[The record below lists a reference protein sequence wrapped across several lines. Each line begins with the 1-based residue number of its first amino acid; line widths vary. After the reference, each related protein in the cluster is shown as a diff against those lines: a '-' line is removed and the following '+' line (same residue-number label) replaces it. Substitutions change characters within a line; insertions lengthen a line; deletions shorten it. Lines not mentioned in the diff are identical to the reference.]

1 MSKAVK
7 TKVVG
12 VDIGVEF
19 TTYAIVDIRGFIIAE
34 DRIHTPDYPNVND
47 FVNMLSEKIIML
59 VGANGGYETVRS
71 VGISVPSGNFL
82 TGCIENA
89 GNIPWKGIVP
99 LAAMLRDRMGLAVA
113 LGNDAH
119 VTAIGERVYGSAH
132 GMKNFIVISL
142 GHGGVGSCFFSNGTP
157 HLGATGSAGEVGH
170 ICVEENGRQ
179 CGCGRKGC
187 LEEYASTR
195 GIIQTAREVM
205 AESSEPSLMRSF
217 EQLTPE
223 TIGQCCDQG
232 DALAKE
238 VYRRTGMLLGIGLS
252 TYASVINP
260 EAIILTGE
268 LTKAWKWMEEST
280 QQSFD
285 EHVFH
290 NIRGRAGI
298 VVSIINDSERDVIG
312 ASALAWEVE
321 EYSLFK

>member
-1 MSKAVK
+1 
-7 TKVVG
+7 
-12 VDIGVEF
+12 
-19 TTYAIVDIRGFIIAE
+19 
-34 DRIHTPDYPNVND
+34 
-47 FVNMLSEKIIML
+47 
-59 VGANGGYETVRS
+59 
-71 VGISVPSGNFL
+71 
-82 TGCIENA
+82 
-89 GNIPWKGIVP
+89 
-99 LAAMLRDRMGLAVA
+99 
-113 LGNDAH
+113 
-119 VTAIGERVYGSAH
+119 
-132 GMKNFIVISL
+132 
-142 GHGGVGSCFFSNGTP
+142 
-157 HLGATGSAGEVGH
+157 
-170 ICVEENGRQ
+170 
-179 CGCGRKGC
+179 
-187 LEEYASTR
+187 
-195 GIIQTAREVM
+195 M

-223 TIGQCCDQG
+223 TIGQCCDQR

-290 NIRGRAGI
+290 NIRGRASI